1 MALSIKQPG
10 STGNVYR
17 RGRSIKPTAANIKSF
32 PGNFKLNEMTTNFTD
47 LTTNAFYVSKRTI
60 WAKG

>member
-1 MALSIKQPG
+1 MPLTIKPTG
-10 STGNVYR
+10 SAGNVYR
-17 RGRSIKPTAANIKSF
+17 KGRTIKPTAANIKSF
-32 PGNFKLNEMTTNFTD
+32 PGNFKLNEMTTDFTD